1 MLSQPF
7 YIVSALLHTLSPISC
22 LGQQLYYVSH
32 FCVVSVISCFA
43 SHFNVLS
50 AFDFVTAILMFCQIF
65 YIYCQSFFGDIFFW
79 LCVLQ
84 VYYLDNLLSNISV
97 PAGTPRC
104 QFFTSDV
111 IDRISNL
118 DRDVSRDGSVSFG
131 KLLVSKTCF
140 LPTFRHFCHF
150 IVKTL

>member
-1 MLSQPF
+1 
-7 YIVSALLHTLSPISC
+7 
-22 LGQQLYYVSH
+22 
-32 FCVVSVISCFA
+32 
-43 SHFNVLS
+43 
-50 AFDFVTAILMFCQIF
+50 VT
-65 YIYCQSFFGDIFFW
+65 YFFW

-104 QFFTSDV
+104 QFFISDV

-118 DRDVSRDGSVSFG
+118 DREVSRDGSVSFG
-131 KLLVSKTCF
+131 KLSVSKTYF